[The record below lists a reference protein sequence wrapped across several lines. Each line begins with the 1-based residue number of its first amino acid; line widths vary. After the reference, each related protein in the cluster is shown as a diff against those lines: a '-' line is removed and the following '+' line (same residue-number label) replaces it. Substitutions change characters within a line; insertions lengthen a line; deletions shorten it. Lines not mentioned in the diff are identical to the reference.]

1 MGPVSLKFQQNDL
14 LPCEIPHIIA
24 SVSSSIETL
33 SITPGPSYSRLM
45 TELNLHPERWCELL
59 YKDIILE
66 KPYSQRD
73 AKVDPNPKSY
83 ASFYKETWFQKIT
96 SGTELFLQ
104 NLYESF
110 KKKPLKEMLKI
121 FDYKEWPKSF
131 TESKKLLP
139 LSFYYRR
146 RKGDSA

>member
-1 MGPVSLKFQQNDL
+1 MGPVSLKFQQNDV

-73 AKVDPNPKSY
+73 AKVDP
-83 ASFYKETWFQKIT
+83 TQKVMHPSI
-96 SGTELFLQ
+96 
-104 NLYESF
+104 
-110 KKKPLKEMLKI
+110 KKP
-121 FDYKEWPKSF
+121 D
-131 TESKKLLP
+131 SKKLHQEQSY
-139 LSFYYRR
+139 SFKTFMSHS
-146 RKGDSA
+146 RKNL